1 MSLPIPASLDDFTP
15 EWLSDALGERV
26 SAVEIEPVGVGVGIL
41 ALLAR
46 LRLTYGSVE
55 CELPSTMVGKIASS
69 NPETVG
75 ISVHYGFYVNEV
87 QFYRECS
94 LTPGLRTPAVYH
106 GDIDS
111 TGSAFVL
118 LLEDLGS
125 ARMADQVA
133 GCPPADAAHVIDAAA
148 ALHSYWWDSP
158 KLHELSWLRPVNND
172 AYKSAQE
179 QYLAVW
185 PGFVDRFATRV
196 PPGGL
201 AVAEA
206 FGKKIADHFDWL
218 IANRPTT
225 IAHTDFRLD
234 NFFFE
239 HADGSPVTIID
250 WQLSVRNVGAIDV
263 SYFLGESLSVDDR
276 REHER
281 ALLERYHEGLVAG
294 GVTGYSFNDLYDDY
308 RMSLVTQL
316 TVPVIGSSMDPG
328 NERGV
333 QLFDAAV
340 ERILTAIDD
349 HDAGRFMPV

>member
-1 MSLPIPASLDDFTP
+1 
-15 EWLSDALGERV
+15 
-26 SAVEIEPVGVGVGIL
+26 
-41 ALLAR
+41 
-46 LRLTYGSVE
+46 
-55 CELPSTMVGKIASS
+55 MVGKIASS

-94 LTPGLRTPAVYH
+94 FTPGLRTPAVYH
-106 GDIDS
+106 SDIDS

-158 KLHELSWLRPVNND
+158 KLHELSWLRPLNND

-179 QYLAVW
+179 QYIAVW
-185 PGFVDRFATRV
+185 PGFVERFARRV

-206 FGKKIADHFDWL
+206 FRDKIAAVFDWI

-239 HADGSPVTIID
+239 HVDGSPVTIID

-276 REHER
+276 RAHER

-294 GVTGYSFNDLYDDY
+294 GVTGYSFDDLYDDY